1 MAGDACFRSTQIAAI
16 SAKAIE
22 EIPVQ
27 PLTQY
32 ILAAILFVLGLAAIG
47 GATFGRQRN
56 QRLAL
61 AVLGIVLWAATL
73 LLYSRAASTPVA
85 EPTATPTPTAVQAPT
100 ATPTPL
106 PPPSPTPEPTA
117 PLAVAPPV
125 AAADIPGRIAF
136 HSDRTGDLEIWVM
149 NANGTEPQQLT
160 NTPGRDIE
168 PDWSPDG
175 QTIVFSSNRDAEDD
189 SQLYLM
195 EADGGNQRRLMEFIA
210 ADQVGGRWS
219 PDGEWI
225 AFFTNFDG
233 ALDIYK
239 VRPDGS
245 ELTRLTADA
254 SNNFMPDWSPDGQ
267 RIVFVSERDRN
278 REIYVMNAD
287 GSNPVRLTDNFADD
301 QRPRWSPDGASILF
315 QSDRDGQNSFYVVDA
330 PGVDVA
336 GPIDQDS
343 RLLTFP
349 AVLDESPNWAL
360 DGAAIVF
367 TSNRDSEDLSLPN
380 WEIYLLSADGTEV
393 TRLTDNPA
401 LDRFPAWTP

>member
-1 MAGDACFRSTQIAAI
+1 MAGAALLRSTPIVGIAV
-16 SAKAIE
+16 KAIE

-27 PLTQY
+27 PPTTYL
-32 ILAAILFVLGLAAIG
+32 LAAILFVLGLAAIG

-61 AVLGIVLWAATL
+61 AVIGIVLWAATL
-73 LLYSRAASTPVA
+73 LLYSRAASTPAA
-85 EPTATPTPTAVQAPT
+85 EPTPTPTAILAPT
-100 ATPTPL
+100 ATSA
-106 PPPSPTPEPTA
+106 PPPSPTPVPTA
-117 PLAVAPPV
+117 PLAVEPP
-125 AAADIPGRIAF
+125 AALANIPGRIAF
-136 HSDRTGDLEIWVM
+136 HSDRSGDLEIWVM
-149 NANGTEPQQLT
+149 NANGSEAQQLT
-160 NTPGRDIE
+160 DTPGRDIE

-195 EADGGNQRRLMEFIA
+195 DADGGNQRRLMEFIA

-219 PDGEWI
+219 PDGAWI
-225 AFFTNFDG
+225 AFFTNVDG
-233 ALDIYK
+233 TLDIYK
-239 VRPDGS
+239 VRSDGT

-278 REIYVMNAD
+278 REIYVMNVD
-287 GSNPVRLTDNFADD
+287 GSNPVRLTDNLADD

-315 QSDRDGQNSFYVVDA
+315 QSDRDGQNSLYVVDA
-330 PGVDVA
+330 PAADAA
-336 GPIDQDS
+336 GPIDQTA

-360 DGAAIVF
+360 DGTAIVF
-367 TSNRDSEDLSLPN
+367 SSNRDSENLSLPN
-380 WEIYLLSADGTEV
+380 WEIYLLSADGAEI
-393 TRLTDNPA
+393 TRLTNSPS